1 MSINEKTEYEVI
13 NLGYEYPGMTGG
25 VKWAVITDL
34 PQNELEDKYGAQ
46 LSGYRPYVIMTS
58 ELEDKYGAQLSG
70 YRPYV
75 IMTSEQGEAFR
86 EYDRN
91 ENKHDMRSIRHHDV
105 FGYEEGLTEYLNSVF
120 SSNEPEDA
128 VIAKSEEAAFMK
140 ILDKLPDAQR
150 RRCILHF
157 CNGLSEAE
165 IARAEGV
172 SRPMITKSL
181 KQAIEKL
188 KIYLKP

>member
-1 MSINEKTEYEVI
+1 MSINERSEYEVV

-25 VKWAVITDL
+25 VTWAVITDL
-34 PQNELEDKYGAQ
+34 PQN
-46 LSGYRPYVIMTS
+46 